1 MRGCCSLQ
9 ISSWPWVFW
18 GKACRRPGTPGSP
31 GDSSS
36 GSLLSGELA
45 ARGHRMG
52 HTLCVPN
59 TNRPQSQHARL
70 SQGPWAPG
78 GQGRGWGGG
87 LSRAHPHRA
96 AIFSQFSAACSFF
109 ILLSWL
115 PTFFKETFPSS
126 KVGGAESACQG
137 PLAVPPTWRPERPG
151 PGPGEAPPRPG
162 PPMPRAR
169 ASRVWEG
176 REGTA
181 LRPRDGTFHQ
191 HRAPG
196 LRLAGHLW
204 TVSPEEGLAGA

>member
-1 MRGCCSLQ
+1 
-9 ISSWPWVFW
+9 
-18 GKACRRPGTPGSP
+18 
-31 GDSSS
+31 
-36 GSLLSGELA
+36 
-45 ARGHRMG
+45 MG

-78 GQGRGWGGG
+78 GRGRGWGSG

-137 PLAVPPTWRPERPG
+137 PLAVPPT
-151 PGPGEAPPRPG
+151 
-162 PPMPRAR
+162 
-169 ASRVWEG
+169 
-176 REGTA
+176 
-181 LRPRDGTFHQ
+181 
-191 HRAPG
+191 
-196 LRLAGHLW
+196 
-204 TVSPEEGLAGA
+204 